1 VADKVIEAPPSSP
14 RRAERVRFE
23 ERADL
28 LDFLL
33 EISSLTSQTLDLDQL
48 LGEVAAIIKQAVPH
62 DLFAIFLYNDRQKSL
77 SLRHGIG
84 HREEHIKNLSLG
96 LGEGIVGT
104 VAATRQPLLVR
115 DVRQDPRYLASL
127 DAVRSEMAVPMIAR
141 GKLVG
146 VIDLQATREA
156 FHSDKDLAL
165 LSVIASR
172 VAFSIENAR
181 LHRRVQR
188 NNQTLR
194 TLADLARELSSI
206 LDLDQLLERLAGSI
220 KHLINYDAFS
230 IMLVDDQ
237 QTLLRHRYS
246 KRFDERLKL
255 DNIPLGK
262 GVTGAAALER
272 TAMRVAD
279 TRSDPRYIP
288 THPDIRSELAVP
300 LITQDRLIGVMDLE
314 SEALSYFTEDHARL
328 LSLLAPQI
336 AVSIL
341 NARLYEE
348 LATREQSMEQDL
360 RAARRLQKI
369 LLPREAPSIKHLDV
383 AFHAKPAREISGD
396 IYDFFEHAGDYS
408 MFAFGDSSG
417 KGAAA
422 ALYGALVTGLLRS
435 LAPRRRGP
443 AMLMRSINETL
454 MERKVDAQF
463 VTLLVAL
470 WDGQSR
476 EFIMAN
482 AGSIPPFVCRQGKV
496 RRLDVGGVPLGLLE
510 QQEYEETV
518 FATLPGDVI
527 LLVSD
532 GIEDQVNPDGKQY
545 GQSRLMRFIPGVCDL
560 TAAEIVK
567 AIDTDVETFRNG
579 APVQDDQTIIVI
591 KVS

>member
-1 VADKVIEAPPSSP
+1 M
-14 RRAERVRFE
+14 RFE

-33 EISSLTSQTLDLDQL
+33 EISSLTSQTLDLDRL
-48 LGEVAAIIKQAVPH
+48 LAEVAAIVKQAIPH

-84 HREEHIKNLSLG
+84 HREELVKSLRLG

-104 VAATRQPLLVR
+104 VAASRQALLVP

-127 DAVRSEMAVPMIAR
+127 DAVRSEMAVPMLAR

-146 VIDLQATREA
+146 VIDLQSTRDT
-156 FHSDKDLAL
+156 FHSEKDLTL
-165 LSVIASR
+165 LGVIASR
-172 VAFSIENAR
+172 VAFAIENAR
-181 LHRRVQR
+181 LHRRLQR

-194 TLADLARELSSI
+194 TLADLARELSSL
-206 LDLDQLLERLAGSI
+206 LDLDQLLERLAESI
-220 KHLINYDAFS
+220 KQLINYDAFS

-237 QTLLRHRYS
+237 QTMLRHRYS
-246 KRFDERLKL
+246 KRFDERLQP
-255 DNIPLGK
+255 DHIPMGK
-262 GVTGAAALER
+262 GVTGAAAMER
-272 TAMRVAD
+272 TVMRVAD
-279 TRSDPRYIP
+279 TRSEPRYIP
-288 THPDIRSELAVP
+288 THPGIRSELAVP

-314 SEALSYFTEDHARL
+314 TEAVAYFTEEHVRL

-348 LATREQSMEQDL
+348 LALREQSMEQDL
-360 RAARRLQKI
+360 RAARRLQKV
-369 LLPREAPSIKHLDV
+369 LLPREPPSIPHLDV
-383 AFHAKPAREISGD
+383 AFHSRPAREISGD

-476 EFIMAN
+476 ELIMAN
-482 AGSIPPFVCRQGKV
+482 AGSIPPFVCRNGRVK
-496 RRLDVGGVPLGLLE
+496 RLDVGGVPLGLLE

-532 GIEDQVNPDGKQY
+532 GIEDQVNPAGKQY
-545 GQSRLMRFIPGVCDL
+545 GQTRLMRFLPGLCAL
-560 TAAEIVK
+560 TAAEIVR
-567 AIDTDVETFRNG
+567 AIDNDVEEYRNG

>member
-1 VADKVIEAPPSSP
+1 MAVTRPP
-14 RRAERVRFE
+14 ERVRFE

-33 EISSLTSQTLDLDQL
+33 EISSLASQTLDLDRL
-48 LGEVAAIIKQAVPH
+48 LSEVAAMIKQAIPH
-62 DLFAIFLYNDRQKSL
+62 DLLAIFLYTDRQKSL
-77 SLRHGIG
+77 SIRYGIG
-84 HREEHIKNLSLG
+84 HRDELIRSLRLG

-104 VAATRQPLLVR
+104 VAQTKRALLVP
-115 DVRQDPRYLASL
+115 DVRKDTRYLASL

-146 VIDLQATREA
+146 VIDLQSTHDA
-156 FHSDKDLAL
+156 FNSEKDLAL
-165 LSVIASR
+165 LGVIASR
-172 VAFSIENAR
+172 IAFAIENAR
-181 LHRRVQR
+181 LHRRLQR

-194 TLADLARELSSI
+194 TLADMGRELSSL
-206 LDLDQLLERLAGSI
+206 LDLDQLLERLAAAV
-220 KHLINYDAFS
+220 KQLINYDAFS
-230 IMLVDDQ
+230 IMLVDDE
-237 QTLLRHRYS
+237 QTVLKHHFS
-246 KRFDERLKL
+246 KRFDERFRL
-255 DNIPLGK
+255 DNIPIGK

-314 SEALSYFTEDHARL
+314 SEQLGFFTEEHARL

-336 AVSIL
+336 AVAVL

-348 LATREQSMEQDL
+348 LATREQAMEQDL
-360 RAARRLQKI
+360 RAARRLQKV
-369 LLPREAPSIKHLDV
+369 LLPREAPSIPHLDI
-383 AFHAKPAREISGD
+383 AFLSKPAREISGD

-443 AMLMRSINETL
+443 AMLMRTINETL
-454 MERKVDAQF
+454 LERKVDAQF

-476 EFIMAN
+476 ELIMAN

-496 RRLDVGGVPLGLLE
+496 TRLDVGGVPLGLLD

-532 GIEDQVNPDGKQY
+532 GLEDQVNPAGKPY
-545 GQSRLMRFIPGVCDL
+545 GQGRLMRFLPGLADR
-560 TAAEIVK
+560 TAADIVK
-567 AIDTDVETFRNG
+567 AIDEDVERYRAG
-579 APVQDDQTIIVI
+579 APVQDDQTIIAI

>member
-1 VADKVIEAPPSSP
+1 MAVTKEPTPPK
-14 RRAERVRFE
+14 ERVRFE

-33 EISSLTSQTLDLDQL
+33 EISSLTSQTLDLDRL
-48 LGEVAAIIKQAVPH
+48 LAEVAAIIKQAVPH

-84 HREEHIKNLSLG
+84 HREELVKNLRLG

-104 VAATRQPLLVR
+104 VAATRQPLLVP
-115 DVRQDPRYLASL
+115 DVRQDARYLASL
-127 DAVRSEMAVPMIAR
+127 DAVRSEMAVPMVAR

-146 VIDLQATREA
+146 VIDLQATRDA
-156 FHSDKDLAL
+156 FNSEKDLAL
-165 LSVIASR
+165 LSIIGSR
-172 VAFSIENAR
+172 VAFAIENAR
-181 LHRRVQR
+181 LHRRLQR

-194 TLADLARELSSI
+194 TLADLARELSSL
-206 LDLDQLLERLAGSI
+206 LDLNQLLERLAASI
-220 KHLINYDAFS
+220 KQLINYDAFS
-230 IMLVDDQ
+230 IMLVNEQ
-237 QTLLRHRYS
+237 QTALMHHFS
-246 KRFDERLKL
+246 KRFDERFKL

-272 TAMRVAD
+272 TIMRVAD

-314 SEALSYFTEDHARL
+314 SEALGFFTDEHARL

-336 AVSIL
+336 AISVL

-348 LATREQSMEQDL
+348 LAQREQSMEQDL
-360 RAARRLQKI
+360 RAARRLQKV
-369 LLPREAPSIKHLDV
+369 LLPREAPSIPHLDV
-383 AFHAKPAREISGD
+383 AFHSRAAREISGD

-463 VTLLVAL
+463 VTLLVML

-476 EFIMAN
+476 ELIMAN
-482 AGSIPPFVCRQGKV
+482 AGSIPPFVCRAGKV
-496 RRLDVGGVPLGLLE
+496 KRLDVGGVPLGLLE

-518 FATLPGDVI
+518 YATLPGDVI

-532 GIEDQVNPDGKQY
+532 GIEDQVNPAGKQY
-545 GQSRLMRFIPGVCDL
+545 GQSRLMRSLPAMCEL

-567 AIDTDVETFRNG
+567 KIDTDIEQYRDG

>member
-1 VADKVIEAPPSSP
+1 MADTVIKQPPPDKP
-14 RRAERVRFE
+14 RGERVRFE

-33 EISSLTSQTLDLDQL
+33 EISSVTSQTLDLDQL
-48 LGEVAAIIKQAVPH
+48 LREVATIIKQAIPH
-62 DLFAIFLYNDRQKSL
+62 DLLAIFLYSDRRKSL

-84 HREEHIKNLSLG
+84 HREELVKNLQLG
-96 LGEGIVGT
+96 LNEGIVGT
-104 VAATRQPLLVR
+104 VAATRQPLLVP
-115 DVRQDPRYLASL
+115 DVRKDPRYLASL
-127 DAVRSEMAVPMIAR
+127 DAVRSEMAVPMVAR

-146 VIDLQATREA
+146 VLDLQATRDS
-156 FHSDKDLAL
+156 FHSEKDMAL
-165 LSVIASR
+165 LGVIASR
-172 VAFSIENAR
+172 VAFAIENAR
-181 LHRRVQR
+181 LHRRLQR

-206 LDLDQLLERLAGSI
+206 LDLEQLLERLAASI
-220 KHLINYDAFS
+220 KQLINYDAFS

-237 QTLLRHRYS
+237 QTFLRHHFS

-255 DNIPLGK
+255 DNIPIGK
-262 GVTGAAALER
+262 GVTGAAAAER

-314 SEALSYFTEDHARL
+314 SEELGFFTEEHARL

-336 AVSIL
+336 AVSVL

-348 LATREQSMEQDL
+348 LATREQAMEQDL
-360 RAARRLQKI
+360 RAARRLQKV
-369 LLPREAPSIKHLDV
+369 LLPREAPVIPHLDV

-396 IYDFFEHAGDYS
+396 IYDFFEHAGEYS
-408 MFAFGDSSG
+408 MFSFGDSSG

-443 AMLMRSINETL
+443 AMLLRSINEAL

-476 EFIMAN
+476 DLIMAN
-482 AGSIPPFVCRQGKV
+482 AGSIPPYVCRNGKV
-496 RRLDVGGVPLGLLE
+496 QRLDVGGVPLGLLE

-532 GIEDQVNPDGKQY
+532 GLEDQVNPAGKQY
-545 GQSRLMRFIPGVCDL
+545 GQGRLMRSLPALASL
-560 TAAEIVK
+560 TAAEMVK
-567 AIDTDVETFRNG
+567 AIDADVERFRDG

>member
-1 VADKVIEAPPSSP
+1 MAETVTKPPRP
-14 RRAERVRFE
+14 ERVRFE

-33 EISSLTSQTLDLDQL
+33 EISSATSQTLDLDRL
-48 LGEVAAIIKQAVPH
+48 LAEVAAIIQQAVPH
-62 DLFAIFLYNDRQKSL
+62 DLFAIFLYSDRQKSL

-84 HREEHIKNLSLG
+84 HREELVKNLRLG

-104 VAATRQPLLVR
+104 VAATRQPLLVP
-115 DVRQDPRYLASL
+115 DVRQDPRYLRSL

-146 VIDLQATREA
+146 VIDLQATRNS

-172 VAFSIENAR
+172 VAIAIDNAR
-181 LHRRVQR
+181 LHRRLQR

-194 TLADLARELSSI
+194 TLADMARELSSL
-206 LDLDQLLERLAGSI
+206 LDLDQLLERLAESI
-220 KHLINYDAFS
+220 KKLINYDAFS
-230 IMLVDDQ
+230 IMLVNDP
-237 QTLLRHRYS
+237 QTELRHRFS
-246 KRFDERLKL
+246 KRFDQRLQL
-255 DNIPLGK
+255 DHIPMGK

-272 TAMRVAD
+272 TTMRVAD

-300 LITQDRLIGVMDLE
+300 LIMQDRLIGVMDLE
-314 SEALSYFTEDHARL
+314 SEALGFFTDEHARL

-336 AVSIL
+336 AVSVL

-348 LATREQSMEQDL
+348 LATREHSMEQDL

-369 LLPREAPSIKHLDV
+369 LLPREAPSIPHLDV
-383 AFHAKPAREISGD
+383 AFHSRAAREISGD
-396 IYDFFEHAGDYS
+396 IYDFFEHAGEYS

-463 VTLLVAL
+463 ITLLVAL

-496 RRLDVGGVPLGLLE
+496 KRLDVGGVPLGLLE

-518 FATLPGDVI
+518 FATLPGDVM

-532 GIEDQVNPDGKQY
+532 GIEDQVNPAGQQY
-545 GQSRLMRFIPGVCDL
+545 GESRLKRFLPGLAHL

-567 AIDTDVETFRNG
+567 AIDTDVEQYRDG
-579 APVQDDQTIIVI
+579 AAVQDDQTIIVI

>member
-1 VADKVIEAPPSSP
+1 MAVTRPP
-14 RRAERVRFE
+14 ERVRFE

-33 EISSLTSQTLDLDQL
+33 EISSLASQTLDLDRL
-48 LGEVAAIIKQAVPH
+48 LAEVAAMIKQAIPH
-62 DLFAIFLYNDRQKSL
+62 DLLAIFLYTDRQKSL
-77 SLRHGIG
+77 SIRYGIG
-84 HREEHIKNLSLG
+84 HREELIRSLRLG

-104 VAATRQPLLVR
+104 VAQTKRALLVP
-115 DVRQDPRYLASL
+115 DVRKDSRYLASL

-146 VIDLQATREA
+146 VIDLQSTHDS
-156 FHSDKDLAL
+156 FHSEKDLTL

-172 VAFSIENAR
+172 IAFAIENAR
-181 LHRRVQR
+181 LHRRLQR

-194 TLADLARELSSI
+194 TLADMGRELSSL
-206 LDLDQLLERLAGSI
+206 LDLDQLLERLAAAV
-220 KHLINYDAFS
+220 KQLINYDAFS
-230 IMLVDDQ
+230 IMMVDDA
-237 QTLLRHRYS
+237 QTVLKHHFS
-246 KRFDERLKL
+246 KRFDERFRL
-255 DNIPLGK
+255 DNIPIGK

-314 SEALSYFTEDHARL
+314 SEQLGFFTEEHARL

-336 AVSIL
+336 AVAVL

-360 RAARRLQKI
+360 RAARRLQKV
-369 LLPREAPSIKHLDV
+369 LLPREAPSIPHLDI
-383 AFHAKPAREISGD
+383 AFLSKPAREISGD

-443 AMLMRSINETL
+443 AMLMRTINETL
-454 MERKVDAQF
+454 LERKVDAQF

-476 EFIMAN
+476 ELIMAN

-496 RRLDVGGVPLGLLE
+496 TRLDVGGVPLGLLD

-532 GIEDQVNPDGKQY
+532 GLEDQVNPAGKPY
-545 GQSRLMRFIPGVCDL
+545 GQGRLMRFLPGL
-560 TAAEIVK
+560 AERSAADIVK
-567 AIDTDVETFRNG
+567 AIDEDVEKYRAG
-579 APVQDDQTIIVI
+579 APVQDDQTIIAI